1 MHGLAA
7 ADVLALWERCLP
19 QSPGVRA
26 VTLLALTDPDAD
38 PASLP
43 VGRRDAALLALHTAA
58 FGGRLAAVAG
68 CPGCGEWLDLGVDA
82 AELAAVSGAAADPP
96 AELTVRHGGHTLRLR
111 LPTAGDLAAA
121 PADGAALLA
130 SCVLA
135 ADHDGVGV
143 DPRELPA
150 EVRRAAEERLAA
162 ADPGAELELEL
173 TCPSCDHR
181 WREALDPVVF
191 LWAEVDGWARRLAG
205 EVHALAAAYGWGEAE
220 ILALSPWRRRLYLDA
235 VAG

>member
-19 QSPGVRA
+19 QPPGARA
-26 VTLLALTDPDAD
+26 VTLLAHADPDAD

-43 VGRRDAALLALHTAA
+43 VGRRDAALLALHAAA
-58 FGGRLAAVAG
+58 FGDRLAAVTG
-68 CPGCGEWLDLGVDA
+68 CPGCGEPLDLEVDA
-82 AELAAVSGAAADPP
+82 AELAGTAGAAGDPP
-96 AELTVRHGGHTLRLR
+96 AALSVRHGDYTLRLR
-111 LPTAGDLAAA
+111 LPTAGDLAAV

-130 SCVLA
+130 RCVLA
-135 ADHDGVGV
+135 AARGGVAV

-150 EVRRAAEERLAA
+150 EVRRAAEERLAD
-162 ADPGAELELEL
+162 ADPGADLELTL
-173 TCPSCDHR
+173 TCPSCGQT
-181 WREALDPVVF
+181 WRQALDPVVF

>member
-7 ADVLALWERCLP
+7 ADLLALWERCLP
-19 QSPGVRA
+19 QPPGGRA
-26 VTLLALTDPDAD
+26 VTLLAHVDPGAD

-43 VGRRDAALLALHTAA
+43 VGRRDAALLALHAAA
-58 FGGRLAAVAG
+58 FGGRLVAVAD

-82 AELAAVSGAAADPP
+82 TELARVSGEAADPP
-96 AELTVRHGGHTLRLR
+96 AELTVRHGGYGLRLR
-111 LPTAGDLAAA
+111 LPTAGDLAAV

-130 SCVLA
+130 RCTLAVDRDGVA
-135 ADHDGVGV
+135 ADPYG
-143 DPRELPA
+143 LPA

-162 ADPGAELELEL
+162 ADPGAELELAL

-181 WREALDPVVF
+181 WQEALDPVAFV
-191 LWAEVDGWARRLAG
+191 WAEVDGWARRLAG
-205 EVHALAAAYGWGEAE
+205 EVHVLAAAYGWSEAE